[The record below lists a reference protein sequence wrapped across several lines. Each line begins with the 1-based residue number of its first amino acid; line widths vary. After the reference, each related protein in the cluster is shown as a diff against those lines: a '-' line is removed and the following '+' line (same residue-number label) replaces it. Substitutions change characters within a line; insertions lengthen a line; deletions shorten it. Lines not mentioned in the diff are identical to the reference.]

1 MQKFHFNHSLKNI
14 PLGNKKQYQSIIIA
28 KVESFIQRMRWKL
41 FAVKEKPTNTNNNY
55 GFKTTNRAP
64 QMDELKAFE
73 EDVYKL
79 ITSIEFRQV
88 NNEFQ
93 TSLQRTIKTIK
104 DSKDIIIESDKTGNL
119 YTVPINE
126 YKTILHNN
134 VTSEYKKADESD
146 VDNVNKEAAELTST
160 LGIADRVDEYIKQ
173 EAFVT
178 VKDHKPN
185 FPDRKQYRLLNPA
198 KSNVGKVS
206 KTILETAVSKV
217 KSATNLNLW
226 QNSDQ
231 VIEWFSG
238 LRNKTK
244 LTFFKFDVVSF
255 YPSISK
261 ELFDIVINWSKQY
274 HNFTSVELKALQN
287 TRKSFLYLN
296 EDPWIKKSQSNFDI
310 TMGSFD
316 GAECCEL
323 VGLYI
328 LSKLGDIIEQPQIG
342 LYRDDGLAVLDGSGP
357 QVEQVRKR
365 VFQLFKDLGLKVTIE
380 CNITSTEFLD
390 AFFDLKANTFRPFK
404 KPNTDLSYINS
415 KSNHPANIKKEI
427 PKMVSSRISKL
438 SSSREIFEAEK
449 IPFKN
454 ALNSAGYNDDFTY
467 SPNQQ
472 RHPTTRCRRR
482 KVIWFNPPFCQTV
495 KTNVARKFLLL
506 IDKHFKNT
514 PLQQYFNRST
524 VKVSYCCMPSIKAII
539 AGHNKF
545 LLKDTA
551 AANTQPARLCNC
563 RGGQA
568 VCPVGGQCLKSSL
581 VYKAEVIN
589 AVKPATYIGLTGN
602 TFKERFTGHK
612 SSFNNANAEH
622 KTSLSSFIWSLKRN
636 QTNFDIRWSILQQA
650 PTYNPSSGACKLCN
664 LEKVK
669 IMFNNDVTMLNKRSE
684 INSKCRH
691 RDKFLLIEHLAANDT

>member
-28 KVESFIQRMRWKL
+28 KVESFIQRMIWKL
-41 FAVKEKPTNTNNNY
+41 FAVKEKPINTNNNY

-134 VTSEYKKADESD
+134 VTSDYKKADESD

-261 ELFDIVINWSKQY
+261 ELFDIVINW
-274 HNFTSVELKALQN
+274 
-287 TRKSFLYLN
+287 
-296 EDPWIKKSQSNFDI
+296 
-310 TMGSFD
+310 
-316 GAECCEL
+316 
-323 VGLYI
+323 
-328 LSKLGDIIEQPQIG
+328 
-342 LYRDDGLAVLDGSGP
+342 
-357 QVEQVRKR
+357 
-365 VFQLFKDLGLKVTIE
+365 
-380 CNITSTEFLD
+380 
-390 AFFDLKANTFRPFK
+390 
-404 KPNTDLSYINS
+404 
-415 KSNHPANIKKEI
+415 
-427 PKMVSSRISKL
+427 
-438 SSSREIFEAEK
+438 
-449 IPFKN
+449 
-454 ALNSAGYNDDFTY
+454 
-467 SPNQQ
+467 
-472 RHPTTRCRRR
+472 
-482 KVIWFNPPFCQTV
+482 
-495 KTNVARKFLLL
+495 
-506 IDKHFKNT
+506 
-514 PLQQYFNRST
+514 
-524 VKVSYCCMPSIKAII
+524 
-539 AGHNKF
+539 
-545 LLKDTA
+545 
-551 AANTQPARLCNC
+551 
-563 RGGQA
+563 
-568 VCPVGGQCLKSSL
+568 
-581 VYKAEVIN
+581 
-589 AVKPATYIGLTGN
+589 
-602 TFKERFTGHK
+602 
-612 SSFNNANAEH
+612 
-622 KTSLSSFIWSLKRN
+622 
-636 QTNFDIRWSILQQA
+636 
-650 PTYNPSSGACKLCN
+650 
-664 LEKVK
+664 
-669 IMFNNDVTMLNKRSE
+669 
-684 INSKCRH
+684 
-691 RDKFLLIEHLAANDT
+691 